1 MSGFA
6 LALWALT
13 FFPGVAATQTVKITE
28 MTDISLG
35 TYSGIGDLQNEDTI
49 CIYNLGNSA
58 YRVRASGTGPGGAYQ
73 MTGPGGATL
82 PFEVEFRS
90 GAGSFVALTHNS
102 FTGFTGADTS
112 SNSCGGTPNATLRVI
127 AREANLLSV
136 VNGSYSGTLT
146 ILLETN

>member
-6 LALWALT
+6 LAFWALT
-13 FFPGVAATQTVKITE
+13 FFPEVAATQTVKITE

-58 YRVRASGTGPGGAYQ
+58 YRVRASGTGAGGSYQ

-90 GAGSFVALTHNS
+90 GAGSFVALPHNS

-112 SNSCGGTPNATLRVI
+112 SNSCGGTPNATLRII
-127 AREANLLSV
+127 AREASLLSV